1 MEGLG
6 VVMKSAVLVIDIV
19 NDFVSG
25 IFGSENSVAVSGKI
39 ATFLKKLEGKAEI
52 VFTLDT
58 HIPNDPEFK
67 VWGEH
72 CIMGTWG
79 CQQVDSLKNILGYR
93 ITKRHFDAFHDT
105 DLDGYL
111 RALGI
116 GTLYVFGIST
126 DICVQHTVAGAF
138 YRYYEL
144 NVISDLC
151 GAISPDRHLEAISSM
166 KRNYGARLL
175 TSAEALEEL
184 KHGI

>member
-1 MEGLG
+1 MEGIG
-6 VVMKSAVLVIDIV
+6 VHMKSAVLVVDIV

-25 IFGSENSVAVSGKI
+25 IFGSENSVAVSARI

-52 VFTLDT
+52 IFTLDT

-72 CIMGTWG
+72 CIIGTWG
-79 CQQVDSLKNILGYR
+79 CQQVDSLKNIRGYR
-93 ITKRHFDAFHDT
+93 ITKRHFDAFHET

-116 GTLYVFGIST
+116 GRLYVFGIST

-138 YRYYEL
+138 YRYYDL

-151 GAISPDRHLEAISSM
+151 GAISPDTNLEAISFM
-166 KRNYGARLL
+166 KRNYGARIL
-175 TSAEALEEL
+175 TSVEALEEL
-184 KHGI
+184 

>member
-1 MEGLG
+1 
-6 VVMKSAVLVIDIV
+6 MKKAVLVIDIV

-25 IFGSENSVAVSGKI
+25 IFGSNNSVEVSGRI
-39 ATFLKKLEGKAEI
+39 ADFLKKIDGRVEVI
-52 VFTLDT
+52 FTLDT

-79 CQQVDSLKNILGYR
+79 CQQTDSLKSVNGYR
-93 ITKRHFDAFHDT
+93 ITKRHFDAFYET

-116 GTLYVFGIST
+116 ESLFIFGIST
-126 DICVQHTVAGAF
+126 DLCVQHTVAGAF
-138 YRYYEL
+138 FRYYDL

-151 GAISPDRHLEAISSM
+151 GSISPERNIEAISYM
-166 KRNYGARLL
+166 KRNYGARIL
-175 TSAEALEEL
+175 TSAEALEE
-184 KHGI
+184 I